1 MMRDRLIGVI
11 LAILLALGGWWVA
24 MNTEWVDKPSP
35 RPARGEARDNPVYAF
50 EQLLRK
56 LGMQARHFEQLDG
69 MPPEGARL
77 LLLSNEWELVPER
90 GQQLRAWVERG
101 GHLVLAQGT
110 DWDETSL
117 KDWVPIAQVDT
128 PRKVQALPTPRPR
141 AASAAAAAAASDAVT
156 FVRAEPEGAA
166 LRSVPPVF
174 GADAQLKIC
183 GSLLWNTRLAPQAG
197 NRPLD
202 WVVVGHNGAQ
212 AIRLP
217 VGRGTVTVLNVS
229 SGYFMDTS
237 PLRCEDP
244 LLAAAAMRAE
254 PGAVAWIYLNERREP
269 LLPWLWHGG
278 AIAVLILAVALTAAL
293 WRGAVRVGP
302 LRAVPSRGRRSI
314 AEQVRGL
321 GAYLHRHG
329 RDALLQAQ
337 QRALDEAASRRLPGY
352 SRLKRGD
359 RAQAVARATGLTAEA
374 LSASMAAKD
383 CSRKALPHHL
393 QLLESAR
400 RRLLAPSGASQ
411 DSQDER
417 RSP

>member
-11 LAILLALGGWWVA
+11 LAILLALVGWWVA

-50 EQLLRK
+50 EQLLRR
-56 LGMQARHFEQLDG
+56 LGMQARHFERLDG

-90 GQQLRAWVERG
+90 GKQLRAWVERG

-110 DWDETSL
+110 NWDETSL
-117 KDWVPIAQVDT
+117 KDWVPIVEIQA
-128 PRKVQALPTPRPR
+128 PRKGQSAESAAPRIAVPASP
-141 AASAAAAAAASDAVT
+141 AASAGKTIKLPDAGDVNL
-156 FVRAEPEGAA
+156 V
-166 LRSVPPVF
+166 SVPRIF
-174 GADAQLKIC
+174 GAGGGLKIC
-183 GSLLWNTRLAPQAG
+183 GMVRWGTRLVPKSRVQVA
-197 NRPLD
+197 D
-202 WVVVGHNGAQ
+202 WVMLTNNGAQ
-212 AIRLP
+212 AIRVP
-217 VGRGTVTVLNVS
+217 VGRGTVTVLNVHDRF
-229 SGYFMDTS
+229 FMDTS

-244 LLAAAAMRAE
+244 LLTAAAMRAE
-254 PGAVAWIYLNERREP
+254 PGAVAWIYLNERREA

-278 AIAVLILAVALTAAL
+278 SIAVLILSVALAAAL
-293 WRGAVRVGP
+293 WRGAVRFGP

-352 SRLKRGD
+352 SRLKGGD

-374 LSASMAAKD
+374 LSASMTAKD

-400 RRLLAPSGASQ
+400 RRLLSPPGTSQ